1 MTAATLADLAQAQH
15 TDEAAAYEDTVT
27 RQAVGDSDSHMEEL
41 LATAAGLWVAAF
53 GSVAAVGAGK
63 ELAEFLATVTA
74 KVEQALA
81 GLGRRAVRALRKAM
95 PGALKLGVRQAQAFA
110 RAAGHPPRAA
120 GRGARAHPD
129 TGRVLDRLERTVETQ
144 IGRALALL
152 DPGLVE
158 GQPFGLVAAALG
170 VARAAIA
177 RVRTAVAWLVHQAV
191 NTGAR
196 AVADDLGFGRIWIA
210 ELDACVNCAAYS
222 GQVAGPGED
231 FDGGRSFDP
240 LQRGSGPDAIDGPP
254 LHPACRCRAVP
265 WSPEWRRAAGLP
277 DFLQQQAAESV
288 ALGNALPSESGAARI
303 RAARSLLA
311 SGRTLPPRVAAKAR
325 RAVREGHF
333 DRTAP
338 TG

>member
-15 TDEAAAYEDTVT
+15 TDEAAAYEDAVT
-27 RQAVGDSDSHMEEL
+27 QQAVSDSDSRMDEL
-41 LATAAGLWVAAF
+41 LATAAGLWVVAF
-53 GSVAAVGAGK
+53 GSVAAAGAGK
-63 ELAEFLATVTA
+63 QLTEFLAKMTA
-74 KVEQALA
+74 KVEQVLA

-95 PGALKLGVRQAQAFA
+95 PGALKLGVRQARAFA
-110 RAAGHPPRAA
+110 RAAGHPARAA

-129 TGRVLDRLERTVETQ
+129 TRRVLDRLERTVQTQ
-144 IGRALALL
+144 VGRALALL
-152 DPGLVE
+152 DPGLID

-191 NTGAR
+191 NTGAQ
-196 AVADDLGFGRIWIA
+196 AVADDAAVGRIWIA

-222 GQVAGPGED
+222 GQTIGPGET

-240 LQRGSGPDAIDGPP
+240 AQRGNGPDDLDGPP
-254 LHPACRCRAVP
+254 LHPHCRCRAMP

-288 ALGNALPSESGAARI
+288 AQGLALPSESGAARI